1 MAQKTVKVGSKVGLH
16 ARPASLVAD
25 RAADYDE
32 EILIA
37 VNGGDPVDATSQM
50 MIMTLGADHGDE
62 VIIESDNEEALEI
75 LAAMIESDL
84 DA

>member
-1 MAQKTVKVGSKVGLH
+1 MAKRIVKVGSKVGLH

-32 EILIA
+32 EILIS
-37 VNGGDPVDATSQM
+37 VDGGDPVDATSQM
-50 MIMTLGADHGDE
+50 MIMTLGAGCGDE
-62 VIIESDNEEALEI
+62 VTIESDNEDALEV